1 MHGSLDPRYTDSNGP
16 LATCCQS
23 HFFIYFK
30 AIMKMDGSH
39 PPHPSNRHPP
49 PVLMTRPSTRS
60 RYLCGS
66 GGAPPS
72 TGAVIIPFITAG
84 LMEFQ
89 EVSLSFISMLTVQ
102 QRFHDNGP
110 RLPPTSARVSLSVC
124 PATGRNTSAGPEG
137 LQGRAVLEGG
147 GGAAPPSHPF
157 LPPTLCSQLRRLLQ
171 SSLNS
176 SRHQ

>member
-49 PVLMTRPSTRS
+49 HPPVLMSRPSTRS

-66 GGAPPS
+66 GAAPPS
-72 TGAVIIPFITAG
+72 TSAVIIPFITAG

-89 EVSLSFISMLTVQ
+89 EVSLSFISMLTVK
-102 QRFHDNGP
+102 QRFHHNGP

-147 GGAAPPSHPF
+147 GRWEGGLPTIPSFPPLSAH
-157 LPPTLCSQLRRLLQ
+157 
-171 SSLNS
+171 SSDGS
-176 SRHQ
+176 SRAP